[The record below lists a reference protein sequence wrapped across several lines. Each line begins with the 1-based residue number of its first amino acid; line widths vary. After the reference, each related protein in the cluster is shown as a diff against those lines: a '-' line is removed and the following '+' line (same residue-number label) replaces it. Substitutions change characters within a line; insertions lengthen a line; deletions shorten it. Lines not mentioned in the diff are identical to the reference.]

1 MGKLILIALVVVF
14 VILVGGGAFLAFYDV
29 PAPSS
34 QVEKVLPDARF
45 QK

>member
-14 VILVGGGAFLAFYDV
+14 VIIVGGGAFLAFYDV
-29 PAPSS
+29 PSPSS